1 MVRKLVRQG
10 FRRLSSGEYEFVLKS
25 FAPDVTF
32 CFLGTH
38 ALGGEQRGV
47 PAVREYF
54 KRVYRLFP
62 GIQIEPQAIM
72 VQGWPWDTIVT
83 TRFVVHAPLPG
94 GHMYRNEGMQFM
106 RLRWGHAVED
116 YLYEDTHKLIE
127 ALQYLA
133 QQGVE
138 EALAAP
144 LAVKHYKAV

>member
-1 MVRKLVRQG
+1 MYHSIVRGRVRQG
-10 FRRLSSGEYEFVLKS
+10 FQYLSSGACEFVLQS
-25 FAPDVTF
+25 FAPDITF

-38 ALGGEQRGV
+38 ALGGQHRGV

-62 GIQIEPQAIM
+62 GIQIEPQTIM

-83 TRFVVHAPLPG
+83 TRFVVHAPLPRG
-94 GHMYRNEGMQFM
+94 RMYRNEGMQFM
-106 RLRWGHAVED
+106 RLRWGRAVED

-127 ALQYLA
+127 ALHYLA
-133 QQGVE
+133 LQGVE

-144 LAVKHYKAV
+144 LS

>member
-1 MVRKLVRQG
+1 MYHSIVRRIVRQG
-10 FRRLSSGEYEFVLKS
+10 FRHLSSGESEAVLKS

-32 CFLGTH
+32 CFLGNH
-38 ALGGEQRGV
+38 ALGGEQHGV

-54 KRVYRLFP
+54 KRIYRLFP

-72 VQGWPWDTIVT
+72 VHGWPWDTIVT
-83 TRFVVHAPLPG
+83 TRFVVRAPLPYG
-94 GHMYRNEGMQFM
+94 RTYTNEGMQFM
-106 RLRWGHAVED
+106 RLRWGRAVED

-133 QQGVE
+133 KQGMH

-144 LAVKHYKAV
+144 LAVK